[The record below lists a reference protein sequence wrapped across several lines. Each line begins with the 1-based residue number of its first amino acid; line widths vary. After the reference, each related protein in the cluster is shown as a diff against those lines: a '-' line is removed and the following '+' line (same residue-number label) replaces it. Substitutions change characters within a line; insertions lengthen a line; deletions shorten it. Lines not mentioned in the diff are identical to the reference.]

1 MDALDAL
8 MRPVARL
15 LNRSIQ
21 DSLTAQALC
30 SELNEHIVE
39 IAVQDTSLAVY
50 FVFDDD
56 VVTLAS
62 DAPRDADAR
71 ILGSIPGLARLATS
85 GDPDAI
91 RRGDIQLEGDIATVQ
106 SFQKL
111 LAYAKPDPEE
121 ELSRIIGDEAASQLG
136 GLARGF
142 IDWGRDARATMTG
155 NLSEYLQEESG
166 DVPSRYEVERFG
178 KAVGKLRDDVDRLE
192 ARLERLED
200 AEA

>member
-30 SELNEHIVE
+30 SELDDRIVG
-39 IAVQDTSLAVY
+39 IAVRDTSLSVY
-50 FVFDDD
+50 FAFNDDI
-56 VVTLAS
+56 VTLAS
-62 DAPRDADAR
+62 DAPGEADAR
-71 ILGSIPGLARLATS
+71 IVGSIPGLARLAAS

-106 SFQKL
+106 TFQKL
-111 LAYAKPDPEE
+111 LAFAKPDPEE
-121 ELSRIIGDEAASQLG
+121 ELSRFIGDEAANQLG
-136 GLARGF
+136 NLARSFGE
-142 IDWGRDARATMTG
+142 WGRDARDTMTG
-155 NLSEYLQEESG
+155 NLREYLQEESG

-192 ARLERLED
+192 ARLEQLE
-200 AEA
+200 APAS

>member
-1 MDALDAL
+1 

-30 SELNEHIVE
+30 SELDDRIVG
-39 IAVQDTSLAVY
+39 IAVRDTSLSVY
-50 FVFDDD
+50 FAFNDDI
-56 VVTLAS
+56 VTLAS
-62 DAPRDADAR
+62 DAPGEADAR
-71 ILGSIPGLARLATS
+71 IVGSIPGLARLAAS

-106 SFQKL
+106 TFQKL
-111 LAYAKPDPEE
+111 LAFAKPDPEE
-121 ELSRIIGDEAASQLG
+121 ELSRFIGDEAANQLG
-136 GLARGF
+136 NLARSFGE
-142 IDWGRDARATMTG
+142 WGRDARDTMTG
-155 NLSEYLQEESG
+155 NLREYLQEESG

-192 ARLERLED
+192 ARLEQLE
-200 AEA
+200 APAS

>member
-21 DSLTAQALC
+21 DSLTAQELC
-30 SELNEHIVE
+30 GELDGHVVA
-39 IAVQDTSLAVY
+39 IAVRDTTLAAF
-50 FVFDDD
+50 FVFDDV

-62 DAPRDADAR
+62 EAPREADAR
-71 ILGSIPGLARLATS
+71 IVGSIPGLARLAAS

-121 ELSRIIGDEAASQLG
+121 ELSRIVGDEAASQLG
-136 GLARGF
+136 SLARGF
-142 IDWGRDARATMTG
+142 IDWGREARSTMTG
-155 NLSEYLQEESG
+155 NLREYLQEESG

-178 KAVGKLRDDVDRLE
+178 KNVGRLRDDVDRLE
-192 ARLERLED
+192 ARLEQLE
-200 AEA
+200 ETPS